1 MNAGA
6 VTGKTVGKTAVEQL
20 VQKAVMSKSQTARPS
35 ASPPVQ
41 TAKTPPASSAKP
53 LLSLINAAGLPA
65 DKLSA
70 SIISFARFFSLPL
83 KPELMA
89 SLRRQS
95 LSPETPAPG
104 RETLS
109 LAAAAAESKG
119 VELRPKGLEWF
130 ASAID
135 PDWRRQDGEDR
146 DRRERR
152 HKKHEQ
158 ENVPLKTRPLSAVGL
173 KGMALESAE
182 KYSTAILN
190 KLPGKNGQHWM
201 VFPFDFD
208 ESGREFRVSLRIL
221 LSADKQP
228 PNNVACMA
236 LDIAESERRWLFS
249 MNPAKGKVGR
259 LSVYLQP
266 ELPPKALESFIGE
279 LARAMEMPR
288 EHICIKKWTET
299 FPCESGG
306 GEQFLRSI
314 NEAV

>member
-6 VTGKTVGKTAVEQL
+6 VAGKTVSKTAIEQL
-20 VQKAVMSKSQTARPS
+20 VQKAKLSPTGSPTGSMAKSSLT
-35 ASPPVQ
+35 
-41 TAKTPPASSAKP
+41 KTPAAKP
-53 LLSLINAAGLPA
+53 LSLLMSAAGLPA

-70 SIISFARFFSLPL
+70 GIISFARFFSLPL

-89 SLRRQS
+89 SIRRQS
-95 LSPETPAPG
+95 LSPETSAPS

-130 ASAID
+130 AEAID
-135 PDWRRQDGEDR
+135 PDWRRQDGEER

-152 HKKHEQ
+152 HKKQGQ
-158 ENVPLKTRPLSAVGL
+158 ENAPPKIGSLSPSGL
-173 KGMALESAE
+173 KKMALELAE

-190 KLPGKNGQHWM
+190 KLPSKNGQHWM
-201 VFPFDFD
+201 VFPFDFC

-221 LSADKQP
+221 LSAGKQP
-228 PNNVACMA
+228 PNNVVCMA
-236 LDIAESERRWLFS
+236 LDIAETSRRWLFV
-249 MNPAKGKVGR
+249 MNPAKGKVGK

-266 ELPPKALESFIGE
+266 EPPPKAHESFIAE
-279 LARAMEMPR
+279 LTRAMKMPR
-288 EHICIKKWTET
+288 EHICIKKWVES
-299 FPCESGG
+299 FPCESGD
-306 GEQFLRSI
+306 GEDFLRSI

>member
-1 MNAGA
+1 MDTGA
-6 VTGKTVGKTAVEQL
+6 VTGKVAGKAAGKTAVEQL
-20 VQKAVMSKSQTARPS
+20 VQNAAKSKLPPTGLPAKPLAGLMS
-35 ASPPVQ
+35 ASSPVP
-41 TAKTPPASSAKP
+41 TAKTPAAASAKP
-53 LLSLINAAGLPA
+53 LSSLINAAGLPA

-89 SLRRQS
+89 SIRRQS
-95 LSPETPAPG
+95 LSPESSAPG

-130 ASAID
+130 AEAID
-135 PDWRRQDGEDR
+135 PDWRRHDPEER

-152 HKKHEQ
+152 QKKHEQ
-158 ENVPLKTRPLSAVGL
+158 EKETVL
-173 KGMALESAE
+173 
-182 KYSTAILN
+182 AILN
-190 KLPGKNGQHWM
+190 KLPSKNGQRWM
-201 VFPFDFD
+201 VFPFDFC
-208 ESGREFRVSLRIL
+208 ESDREFRVSLRIL

-236 LDIAESERRWLFS
+236 LDITESERRWLFV
-249 MNPAKGKVGR
+249 MNPTKGKTASAVGK

-266 ELPPKALESFIGE
+266 ELPPKAIESFTGQ
-279 LARAMEMPR
+279 LAQAMEMPPG
-288 EHICIKKWTET
+288 HISVKKWTES
-299 FPCESGG
+299 FPCEAGG
-306 GEQFLRSI
+306 GDDILRSI